1 MNRLTEIAEDYVGH
15 AGADYVGLWQIASRI
30 RSDFSLESN
39 MKLHKKTIKVVR
51 YLLNRGLLPGDY
63 IKHGFEFWVQ
73 KDADSIIAR
82 IDSKWALLV
91 GDPSLAEPI
100 CWFAPRPE

>member
-1 MNRLTEIAEDYVGH
+1 MNRLTEIAADYVGH
-15 AGADYVGLWQIASRI
+15 ASADYVGLWQIASRI

-39 MKLHKKTIKVVR
+39 IEVHKKTIKVVR
-51 YLLNRGLLPGDY
+51 YLLTRGLLPGDY
-63 IKHGFEFWVQ
+63 TKNGFEFWVQ
-73 KDADSIIAR
+73 KDSDSIIDR

-100 CWFAPRPE
+100 CWFARRPA